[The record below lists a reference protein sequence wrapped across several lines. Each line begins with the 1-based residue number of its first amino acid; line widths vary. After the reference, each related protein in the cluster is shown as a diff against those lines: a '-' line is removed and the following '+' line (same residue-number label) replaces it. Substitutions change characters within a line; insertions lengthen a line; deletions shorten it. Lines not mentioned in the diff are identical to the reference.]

1 VRYPRISHTQ
11 LLSQFLPAARALAI
25 LRHPIGS

>member
-1 VRYPRISHTQ
+1 MRYPRISHTQ

-25 LRHPIGS
+25 LSHPIGS